1 MANALYPLWKQEL
14 IKATANTPLTG
25 TIKVVLVDTGV
36 YTYSALHQY
45 YSSVTGVPTSIA
57 AAPATLASKTY
68 VNGVFDAG
76 DITFTAVTLGT
87 NCEALI
93 IYCDTGV
100 AATSPL
106 IAYLDTGIT
115 GMPVTP
121 NGGDI
126 NVVWSASGIFAL

>member
-1 MANALYPLWKQEL
+1 MANALYPLWKQQL
-14 IKATANTPLTG
+14 IQAASNTALTG
-25 TIKVVLVDTGV
+25 TIKVVLVDTGT
-36 YTYSALHQY
+36 YTYSNTHQFF
-45 YSSVTGVPTSIA
+45 SSVTGVPVSIA
-57 AAPATLASKTY
+57 AAPPTLASKTY
-68 VNGVFDAG
+68 ANGVFDAA
-76 DITFTAVTLGT
+76 DVTFTAVTLGA

-93 IYCDTGV
+93 IYCDTGS